1 MIDTEILR
9 NYNYTFQW
17 YLTDVAKYL
26 ALWSISKASEKH
38 GFTYVLGG
46 GTALNDI
53 YFPRHRRRFS
63 RDLDLYLIDINPNEL
78 LAHTNEVLSQSGYYQ
93 VLDIMEAKII
103 VQGLVYE
110 GVRRN
115 NIVYKFRLML
125 PSTFSSGLK
134 LTDILPP
141 KVKKEKEFNRWYMEN
156 KENLP
161 RIYEIEV
168 TVFRGK
174 RKYAH
179 PLQNR
184 LYELPVRDITDWI
197 NLPNPYPVTVFSLE
211 DLLANKIEGIISGL
225 VARKVIP
232 GKITG
237 RRTIKV
243 RDVYDI
249 VIAFLEELYNKE
261 KLFKSL
267 ETLNIDLRYALK
279 ATRLAMLQT
288 LIDPNKYRE
297 ITELIPSM
305 RGKLREWISMVLE
318 AFEKTLAL
326 YEHTPE
332 DYIAYK
338 LVLGEEVSSSEIKK
352 RFNISSAQLSHILS
366 KLERIGFHAT
376 SSTSSRRKH
385 NMSI

>member
-110 GVRRN
+110 GVRRK

-141 KVKKEKEFNRWYMEN
+141 EVKKEKEFNRWYMEN

-174 RKYAH
+174 RRYAH

-225 VARKVIP
+225 IARKVIP

-261 KLFKSL
+261 KLLKSL

-366 KLERIGFHAT
+366 KLEKIGFHTT
-376 SSTSSRRKH
+376 SSTSSRRKY
-385 NMSI
+385 NIDL

>member
-78 LAHTNEVLSQSGYYQ
+78 LAHINEVLSQSGYYQ

-110 GVRRN
+110 GVRRK

-141 KVKKEKEFNRWYMEN
+141 EVKKEKEFNRWYMEN

-174 RKYAH
+174 RRYAH

-225 VARKVIP
+225 IARKVIP

-261 KLFKSL
+261 KLLKSL

-366 KLERIGFHAT
+366 KLEKIGFHTT
-376 SSTSSRRKH
+376 SSTSSRRKY
-385 NMSI
+385 NIDL